1 MVIKNI
7 FWVLG
12 KILLNGYLQLF
23 ENRFLLCFFI
33 CMVRILTM
41 SSLDFAKPKSSHS
54 VISSRSFVRETAR
67 HYIAASESDL
77 SEMKSTV
84 GIESLEDLYTHIDP
98 QNRFNGELNLPDELD
113 YESAKKRLEEL
124 AAKNAPLQSFGGDG
138 LADWSVQKVVE
149 KVSEIRK
156 LATSYTPYQ
165 PERSQGTLMTQWIYQ
180 CLLSQITGF
189 EAVNSSLYERST
201 AIFEA
206 LQCALR
212 QKRNTDTVLVP
223 ETLYPGDRKVLD
235 TLAKDTPLRILT
247 LPADPQTGL
256 IDETAM
262 IKIFNTQGKKI
273 AAVVYAQ
280 VNGLGLLEDVDSLND
295 AIKLHGYKSVAV
307 IDPFLIATGMIKRPI
322 QFGVAGADMIVG
334 EAQHLVIG
342 PNFGGPGLG
351 VFGLRHNTNA
361 KNELRSA
368 PGRFVGKAIDSF
380 GRECRV
386 MVLSTREQHI
396 RKEKATSNICSNQ
409 AFLATLAGASIL
421 QRGQSGFIE
430 AGNHAHHLAENA
442 VERLTTFAGVSL
454 AFPTS
459 SAFNEITLSIPSNPD
474 DWIEEAAQQGILLG
488 VNVSGRISDDTR
500 NLLKISFSDH
510 PVDLSLLTKFF
521 TKKLDRKKA
530 FSSLVSIPLSCQ
542 PEQNLELPQFLE
554 SEILTYYQELGE
566 LNLSPDDGCYPLG
579 SCTMKYNPKL
589 NEYAANLP
597 GFTQSHPQAP
607 LSCVQGNL
615 ELLFEIQEWFKAIT
629 GLAGLTTQPV
639 AGAQGELVGLKLFQ
653 AYHRNRGDVGRNIIL
668 IPKSAHGT
676 NFATATMAGFVSKKI
691 AGKTTGIVL
700 LEADKSGRIDLQDLQ
715 EKINTYSSQISGIMI
730 TNPNTGGVFETE
742 FKFIADQIHQ
752 AGGLVY
758 MDGANMNAIA
768 GWVNLGAIGVDA
780 VHNNL
785 HKTWSIPHGGGGPG
799 DAIVAV
805 SEKLVTFLPG
815 YQIEKKEGQFVP
827 VCPPNSIG
835 SFHRHWGNF
844 AHKVRCYTYLLRLGK
859 VGVPRMSAVA
869 VLASRYL
876 LERLRNDFPL
886 LPKGSDA
893 VPRMHEFI
901 LSLDQSDFDRL
912 EKVGVSTTNAVPTIG
927 KAFLDFGYH
936 APTVAFPEIF
946 GLMIEPT
953 ESYTKA
959 ELDRFVATV
968 KAIKKILLEHPESLK
983 HAPHFTPVDRI
994 DEVSANRNL
1003 VLMEKLDSLP
1013 PIHPNRW
1020 DPQALLEMEV
1030 SEIIQKIQSPVTF
1043 QS

>member
-1 MVIKNI
+1 MI
-7 FWVLG
+7 
-12 KILLNGYLQLF
+12 
-23 ENRFLLCFFI
+23 
-33 CMVRILTM
+33 
-41 SSLDFAKPKSSHS
+41 SLDFAKPKSSHS
-54 VISSRSFVRETAR
+54 VISSRSSVRETAR

-98 QNRFNGELNLPDELD
+98 QDRFNGELNLPDELG

-124 AAKNAPLQSFGGDG
+124 AAKNAPLQSFAGDG
-138 LADWSVQKVVE
+138 LADWSVQKVVA

-189 EAVNSSLYERST
+189 EAVNSSLYERAT

-247 LPADPQTGL
+247 LPANPQTGL

-262 IKIFNTQGKKI
+262 IKIFNTLGKKI

-280 VNGLGLLEDVDSLND
+280 VNSLGLLEDVDSLND
-295 AIKLHGYKSVAV
+295 AIKLYGYKSIAV

-351 VFGLRHNTNA
+351 VFGLRHNANA

-421 QRGQSGFIE
+421 QRGQSGFSE
-430 AGNHAHHLAENA
+430 AGNHAHHLAKNA
-442 VERLTTFAGVSL
+442 VEQLTTFAGVSL

-474 DWIEEAAQQGILLG
+474 DWIEEAAQQGIFLG

-521 TKKLDRKKA
+521 TKKIDRKKA

-542 PEQNLELPQFLE
+542 SEQNIELPQFSE
-554 SEILTYYQELGE
+554 SEILNYYQELGE

-815 YQIEKKEGQFVP
+815 YQIEKKAGQFIP

-912 EKVGVSTTNAVPTIG
+912 EKVGVSTSNAVPTIG

-1030 SEIIQKIQSPVTF
+1030 SEIIQKIQPPVTF

>member
-1 MVIKNI
+1 
-7 FWVLG
+7 
-12 KILLNGYLQLF
+12 
-23 ENRFLLCFFI
+23 
-33 CMVRILTM
+33 M
-41 SSLDFAKPKSSHS
+41 SIVDFAKPSTLDL
-54 VISSRSFVRETAR
+54 ITASRVSARENAR
-67 HYIAASESDL
+67 HYIPASENDL
-77 SEMKSTV
+77 NEMQSAI
-84 GIESLEDLYTHIDP
+84 GIDSLEDLYAHINP
-98 QNRFNGELNLPDELD
+98 QDRFSNELDLPDELD
-113 YESAKKRLEEL
+113 YQSAKKKVEAI
-124 AAKNAPLQSFGGDG
+124 AAKNKPLHSFAGDG
-138 LADWSVQKVVE
+138 LPSWSVQTVVKE
-149 KVSEIRK
+149 ISKIRK

-189 EAVNSSLYERST
+189 EAVNASLYERST

-235 TLAKDTPLRILT
+235 TLAQDTPLRILT
-247 LPADPQTGL
+247 IPADPQTGL
-256 IDETAM
+256 IDKIAM
-262 IKIFNTQGKKI
+262 EKQFTKQGKRV
-273 AAVVYAQ
+273 AAVVYGQ
-280 VNGLGLLEDVDSLND
+280 VNGLGLLENVDSLND
-295 AIKLHGYKSVAV
+295 VIKAHNYKSIAV
-307 IDPFLIATGMIKRPI
+307 IDPFLIATGMLKPPS
-322 QFGVAGADMIVG
+322 QFGKAGADMIVG
-334 EAQHLVIG
+334 EAQHLVID

-351 VFGLRHNTNA
+351 VFGLRHNA
-361 KNELRSA
+361 HSKNELRSA

-421 QRGQSGFIE
+421 QRGQTGFSK
-430 AGNHAHHLAENA
+430 AGKHAHQLAKNAAQHLTA
-442 VERLTTFAGVSL
+442 FAGVAL
-454 AFPTS
+454 AFPDS
-459 SAFNEITLSIPSNPD
+459 FVFNEIVLSLPSNPK
-474 DWIEEAAQQGILLG
+474 DWIEEATKEGILLG
-488 VNVSGRISDDTR
+488 VDVSRRISGDIR
-500 NLLKISFSDH
+500 NLLKISFSDNSH
-510 PVDLSLLTKFF
+510 DITVLTKFF
-521 TKKLDRKKA
+521 SKKLDQKEGFESLKPIPIKA
-530 FSSLVSIPLSCQ
+530 KSVGNLVLPEFS
-542 PEQNLELPQFLE
+542 E
-554 SEILTYYQELGE
+554 SEILSYYQELGD

-579 SCTMKYNPKL
+579 SCTMKYNPRL
-589 NEYAANLP
+589 NEYAANLT
-597 GFTQSHPQAP
+597 GFTDSHPQAP
-607 LSCVQGNL
+607 ISCVQGNL
-615 ELLFEIQEWFKAIT
+615 EVLFEIQEWFKSIT

-653 AYHRNRGDVGRNIIL
+653 AYHRSRGDEDRNIIL

-676 NFATATMAGFVSKKI
+676 NFATATMAGFTSKKI
-691 AGKTTGIVL
+691 NGKTTGIVL
-700 LEADKSGRIDLQDLQ
+700 LEADQSGRIDLKDLQ
-715 EKINTYSSQISGIMI
+715 EKVNIYSSKISGIMI

-742 FKFIADQIHQ
+742 FRFIADQIHQ
-752 AGGLVY
+752 VGGLVY

-805 SEKLVTFLPG
+805 SEKLIHFLPG
-815 YQIEKKEGQFVP
+815 YQIEKKAGKFVP

-859 VGVPRMSAVA
+859 VGVRRMSAVA

-876 LERLRNDFPL
+876 LEKLRHDFPL
-886 LPKGSDA
+886 LPNGSDTI
-893 VPRMHEFI
+893 PRMHEFI
-901 LSLDQSDFDRL
+901 LSLNQSDFDRL
-912 EKVGVSTTNAVPTIG
+912 EKVGVSPNNAIPTIG

-936 APTVAFPEIF
+936 APTVAFPEVF

-959 ELDRFVATV
+959 ELDRFIEAIKT
-968 KAIKKILLEHPESLK
+968 IKKIVSKNPESLK
-983 HAPHFTPVDRI
+983 TAPHFTPVNRI

-1003 VLMEKLDSLP
+1003 ILMEKLTSLP
-1013 PIHPNRW
+1013 IIHPNRW
-1020 DPQALLEMEV
+1020 NPQALLEMPV
-1030 SEIIQKIQSPVTF
+1030 SEIMQKIQSPVTL
-1043 QS
+1043 

>member
-1 MVIKNI
+1 
-7 FWVLG
+7 
-12 KILLNGYLQLF
+12 
-23 ENRFLLCFFI
+23 
-33 CMVRILTM
+33 M
-41 SSLDFAKPKSSHS
+41 SSLDFAKSKASNS
-54 VISSRSFVRETAR
+54 VISSRSSVRETAR

-84 GIESLEDLYTHIDP
+84 GIESLEDLYTHIDS
-98 QNRFNGELNLPDELD
+98 QNLFNSELDLPDELD
-113 YESAKKRLEEL
+113 YESAKKRLEQL
-124 AAKNAPLQSFGGDG
+124 AAKNEPLESFAGDG
-138 LADWSVQKVVE
+138 LADWSVQTVVE
-149 KVSEIRK
+149 KVSKIRK

-189 EAVNSSLYERST
+189 EAVNASLYDRST

-235 TLAKDTPLRILT
+235 TLAKDTPLRIFT
-247 LPADPQTGL
+247 LPADLQTGL

-262 IKIFNTQGKKI
+262 QNLFNTHGKRI
-273 AAVVYAQ
+273 AAVVYGQ
-280 VNGLGLLEDVDSLND
+280 VNGLGLLESVDSLNN
-295 AIKLHGYKSVAV
+295 AIRAQGYKSIAV
-307 IDPFLIATGMIKRPI
+307 IDPFLIATGMLKPPS
-322 QFGVAGADMIVG
+322 QFGEAGADMMVG

-342 PNFGGPGLG
+342 PNFGGPSLG
-351 VFGLRHNTNA
+351 VFGIRHNANA

-421 QRGQSGFIE
+421 QRGQSGFIK
-430 AGNHAHHLAENA
+430 AGKHAYHLAKNA
-442 VERLTTFAGVSL
+442 VERLTAFAGVSL
-454 AFPTS
+454 AFPES
-459 SAFNEITLSIPSNPD
+459 SAFNEIILCIPSNPD

-488 VNVSGRISDDTR
+488 VNVSGRISKDTR

-510 PVDLSLLTKFF
+510 SVDLSLLTQFFAKKFDREKGF
-521 TKKLDRKKA
+521 T
-530 FSSLVSIPLSCQ
+530 SLISIPSSFH
-542 PEQNLELPQFLE
+542 PEKKLELPQFTE
-554 SEILTYYQELGE
+554 SEILTYYQKLGE

-597 GFTQSHPQAP
+597 SFSESHPQTP
-607 LSCVQGNL
+607 ISCVQGNL
-615 ELLFEIQEWFKAIT
+615 ELLFEVQEWFKAIT
-629 GLAGLTTQPV
+629 GLAGITTQPV

-653 AYHRNRGDVGRNIIL
+653 AYHRNRGDRERNVIL

-676 NFATATMAGFVSKKI
+676 NFATATMAGFTSKKI
-691 AGKTTGIVL
+691 NGKTTGIVL
-700 LEADKSGRIDLQDLQ
+700 LEADQSGQIDLQDLQ

-730 TNPNTGGVFETE
+730 TNPNTGGVFETK
-742 FKFIADQIHQ
+742 FKFIADQVHRV
-752 AGGLVY
+752 GGLVY

-805 SEKLVTFLPG
+805 SERLVDFLPG
-815 YQIEKKEGQFVP
+815 YQIKKKDGQFIP

-859 VGVPRMSAVA
+859 IGIRRMSAVA
-869 VLASRYL
+869 VLASRYV
-876 LERLRNDFPL
+876 LEKLRNDFPL

-901 LSLDQSDFDRL
+901 LSLYQSDFDRL
-912 EKVGVSTTNAVPTIG
+912 EKVGVSRSNAIPTIG

-936 APTVAFPEIF
+936 APTVAFPEVF

-959 ELDRFVATV
+959 ELDRFIAAV
-968 KAIKKILLEHPESLK
+968 KAIKGILLENPESLK
-983 HAPHFTPVDRI
+983 DAPYFTPVDRI
-994 DEVSANRNL
+994 DEVSANRKL
-1003 VLMEKLDSLP
+1003 VLMEKLESFP

-1020 DPQALLEMEV
+1020 DPQELLEM
-1030 SEIIQKIQSPVTF
+1030 SIDEIMGKIQSIVTL